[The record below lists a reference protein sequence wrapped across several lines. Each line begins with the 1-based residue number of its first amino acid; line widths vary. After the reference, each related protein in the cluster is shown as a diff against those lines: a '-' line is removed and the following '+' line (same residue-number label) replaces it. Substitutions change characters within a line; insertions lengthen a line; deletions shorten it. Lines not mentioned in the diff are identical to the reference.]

1 MFPYKPVVY
10 QLKEGDLIEEGGPVI
25 GAEPRVEHIQS
36 GGHQDVSQSEGSQKH
51 SQVSPQNHGGQYCV
65 NLQKS
70 IINCK
75 AENFAFKVFL
85 SKIINTCLLNTVYI
99 PVLVIYYFIPI
110 VIVFTTIMRF
120 IVSKLKLTFFVLC

>member
-65 NLQKS
+65 KKICRKVLLIARQK
-70 IINCK
+70 I
-75 AENFAFKVFL
+75 L
-85 SKIINTCLLNTVYI
+85 RL
-99 PVLVIYYFIPI
+99 
-110 VIVFTTIMRF
+110 RF
-120 IVSKLKLTFFVLC
+120 FYLR